1 MFNLFKNKNV
11 NPSFNMHH
19 PDLADKIEFAFESG
33 SIKYYQFVEEH
44 QIRTGRYKWILAY
57 LQEHDLRMTPDALS
71 SYCDQMDAVLNKGE
85 IGKAFI
91 IIEKIRGRTKLAFA
105 PDTIKRLA
113 SVIYF
118 DESEDPYSFDYQ
130 YAFKKIEKW
139 KKGGLESFFLTT
151 PASKLIPPS
160 LLSEEVL
167 KTFMK
172 VTREIDKEHYQTIL
186 DSISGILSEKEKKS
200 EWLKTLNLEKSII

>member
-1 MFNLFKNKNV
+1 MLNLFKKKNV

-19 PDLADKIEFAFESG
+19 ADLADKIEFAFESG
-33 SIKYYQFVEEH
+33 GTKYYQFVEEH

-57 LQEHDLRMTPDALS
+57 LQEHDLRMTPETLS
-71 SYCDQMDAVLNKGE
+71 TYCDQMDASLNKGE

-118 DESEDPYSFDYQ
+118 DETEDLSDYRMD
-130 YAFKKIEKW
+130 YGTKKIQKW
-139 KKGGLESFFLTT
+139 DKDGTLSFFLTR
-151 PASKLIPPS
+151 PIRE
-160 LLSEEVL
+160 LLGLSDTSESAL
-167 KTFMK
+167 SNYLTSM
-172 VTREIDKEHYQTIL
+172 I
-186 DSISGILSEKEKKS
+186 ILSDMTEGMETS
-200 EWLKTLNLEKSII
+200 AIQDQ

>member
-1 MFNLFKNKNV
+1 MLNLFKKKKV

-33 SIKYYQFVEEH
+33 GTKYYQFTEEH

-57 LQEHDLRMTPDALS
+57 LQEHDLRMTPEALS

-118 DESEDPYSFDYQ
+118 DESEDLSDYRMEHGS
-130 YAFKKIEKW
+130 KKIQAWDKN
-139 KKGGLESFFLTT
+139 GTLSFFLTRPIQELLGLSGISESALSNYLT
-151 PASKLIPPS
+151 SLI
-160 LLSEEVL
+160 
-167 KTFMK
+167 
-172 VTREIDKEHYQTIL
+172 IL
-186 DSISGILSEKEKKS
+186 DDLNIGVKISD
-200 EWLKTLNLEKSII
+200 TQDQ